1 MATVDWI
8 IVVDDDIANLQMAGR
23 ILSKNNKRVTA
34 LKSGQALLDY
44 TKENRPDLILLDIK
58 MPVMDGFETL
68 KKLREQEKELGQDQ
82 IPVMFLTADEDTA
95 TESRGFEVGVSDFL
109 RKPFDPDV
117 LIRRINN
124 IVSKNETMQ
133 NLIEEATIDKL
144 TGFLNK
150 AAIGKKMPEACN
162 RLSGCLMVIDLDS
175 FKLVNDIYGHDMG
188 DKVLKSIAGIIARYL
203 PEGSIPG
210 RIGGDE
216 FIAFANGVINENAV
230 SDICVHIND
239 DVVADAK
246 RLMGEEMDI
255 PLGVSIGAVFV
266 PEFGREYES
275 LFVFADKALYNA
287 KNGGKHGYV
296 IHSNDS
302 FFNDEGSEKEMDI
315 STISKLMEE
324 RNIVDS
330 AYRLDKESFAYVYQY
345 VSRYII
351 RNNKSACKVLF
362 TLYPADGDSAEDFA
376 KNADHFG
383 DYVKNALRKTDFL
396 MRYRKNQYFVFL
408 TDILEDYID
417 TVIGNIISTWHIHHE
432 NTLSI
437 SVEAEHVGKETA
449 RKRNETPWIMIVD
462 DDISNLKI
470 AGHILSKNGMRVT
483 ALRSGQALLDH
494 ITDDRPDLIL
504 LDIKMP
510 VMDGF
515 ETLKKLHT
523 MDGDLANIPVIFL
536 TADESEEAESRGL
549 ALGAVDFIK
558 KPFVPEVLSMR
569 VSHMVELISLQRD
582 LSHEVAKK
590 TRENENLFIHVVE
603 SLAEAIDAK
612 DTYTN
617 GHSTRVAHYS
627 KMIAERAGY
636 NEKKANDIYM
646 MGLLHDVGKIG
657 IPDEVINKPGKL
669 SQEEYEIIKT
679 HPVVGA
685 KILENI
691 TEMPKLAIGAKY
703 HHERFGGGGYPEG
716 LMGEKIPE
724 EARIIALADAYD
736 AMSSRRSY
744 RDILPQEVIREQIV
758 SEKGKQFDPV
768 FAEIML
774 DMIDED
780 PEYKMKEM

>member
-44 TKENRPDLILLDIK
+44 TKGNRPDLILLDIK

-68 KKLREQEKELGQDQ
+68 KKLRAQEQELGQEQ

-150 AAIGKKMPEACN
+150 AAVGKKMPDACK
-162 RLSGCLMVIDLDS
+162 RLTGCLMILDLDS

-188 DKVLKSIAGIIARYL
+188 DKVLQSISRIISENM
-203 PEGSIPG
+203 PEGSVLG

-216 FIAFANGVINENAV
+216 FLAFGNGVTQEETVADICKKLNENIF
-230 SDICVHIND
+230 S
-239 DVVADAK
+239 DAK
-246 RLMGEEMDI
+246 KLMGEEMDI

-266 PEFGREYES
+266 PEFGREYET
-275 LFVFADKALYNA
+275 LFINADKALYSA
-287 KNGGKHGYV
+287 KNSGKHGYV
-296 IHSNDS
+296 LHSTDVYL
-302 FFNDEGSEKEMDI
+302 DDIGSEKEMDI

-324 RNIVDS
+324 RNIADA
-330 AYRLDKESFAYVYQY
+330 AYKLDKESFAYVYQY
-345 VSRYII
+345 VTRYII

-362 TLYPADGDSAEDFA
+362 TLSPSDGVSDEEFV
-376 KNADHFG
+376 KNADLFG
-383 DYVKNALRKTDFL
+383 DYVMNELRKSDFL
-396 MRYRKNQYFVFL
+396 MRYRQNQYFVFL
-408 TDILEDYID
+408 TDILEDYIEN
-417 TVIGNIISTWHIHHE
+417 VIGNIVSKWHE
-432 NTLSI
+432 NHENVLSI
-437 SVEAEHVGKETA
+437 AVEAEHVGKESL
-449 RKRNETPWIMIVD
+449 KKKNDIPWVIIVD
-462 DDISNLKI
+462 DDVSNLKI
-470 AGHILSKNGMRVT
+470 AGHVLSKNGMRVT
-483 ALRSGQALLDH
+483 ALKSGQALLDYV
-494 ITDDRPDLIL
+494 TNDRPDLIL

-515 ETLKKLHT
+515 ETLEKLHT
-523 MDGDLANIPVIFL
+523 MEGDLADIPVIFL
-536 TADESEEAESRGL
+536 TADESEESESRGL

-558 KPFVPEVLSMR
+558 KPFVPEVLAMR
-569 VSHMVELISLQRD
+569 VSHMVELVALQKD

-590 TRENENLFIHVVE
+590 TKENENLFIHVVE

-627 KMIAERAGY
+627 KMIAQRAGY
-636 NEKKANDIYM
+636 SEKQADDIYI

-669 SQEEYEIIKT
+669 TEEEFETIKT

-691 TEMPKLAIGAKY
+691 TEMPKLAVGAKY

-716 LMGEKIPE
+716 LIAENIPE

-744 RDILPQEVIREQIV
+744 RDILPQEAVREQI
-758 SEKGKQFDPV
+758 EINKGIQFDPV
-768 FAEIML
+768 FADIVI

-780 PEYKMKEM
+780 TNYQMKEM